1 MNRALLRTSFVQL
14 HAEDKKTSNYE
25 IHEEDKKRNSY
36 AKILFS

>member
-1 MNRALLRTSFVQL
+1 VQL